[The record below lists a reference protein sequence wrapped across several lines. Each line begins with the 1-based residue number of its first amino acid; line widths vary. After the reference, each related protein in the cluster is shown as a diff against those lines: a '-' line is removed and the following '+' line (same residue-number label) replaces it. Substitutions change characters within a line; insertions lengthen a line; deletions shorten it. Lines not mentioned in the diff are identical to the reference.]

1 MLADEQLERIRR
13 EELEILQAER
23 LKKIVAWA
31 YERSAFYHRS
41 LNAHGI
47 TPDEIQTLAD
57 VRKLPF
63 VTRDQLHGVDAQDFL
78 TLPLSSVVRVSEL
91 GGVKKFYTR
100 GDIRN
105 DVELTARG
113 LVSLNI
119 LRGTTVGLAGDLSDG
134 RLLDALYALESI
146 GATVVLGGEKIF
158 DCDVLISA
166 RPFGL
171 SVVKN
176 FSERKTFELFAP
188 PEIGH
193 AGLLCPCEFGFH
205 VQEDNFLAEILD
217 GELVLTTLTVQALP
231 LLRYRTGHAAEK
243 ISAPCPCGRTFTRIL
258 IE

>member
-1 MLADEQLERIRR
+1 MFEVECMARA
-13 EELEILQAER
+13 ELEALQLER

-31 YERSAFYHRS
+31 DEKSSFYQKSFRS
-41 LNAHGI
+41 HGVA
-47 TPDEIQTLAD
+47 PEEIKTLD
-57 VRKLPF
+57 DLSKLPF
-63 VTRDQLHGVDAQDFL
+63 LTREELHSVDAQDFL